1 MLPDYPT
8 RTRGKPKVGE
18 PIWEVAH
25 NFPYQGNWTEADYLS
40 LQTSRFIEFD
50 NGNLEFLPMP
60 TMQHQD
66 IVAFIYELLKQF
78 VTRFNLGKVYFAPV
92 PVRLWSGK
100 YREPDILFIT
110 HAHLKGTDKYPQK
123 ADLVV
128 EVISGGPEDRQRDLV
143 TKRQEYAQAG
153 IPEYWIV
160 DPQEEKIIVLTL
172 AGESYREHGIFTPG
186 QAATSVLLD
195 GFGVEVTAVFAAAQA

>member
-18 PIWEVAH
+18 PIWEVAY
-25 NFPYQGNWTEADYLS
+25 NYPYQGNWTEEDYLS

-66 IVAFIYELLKQF
+66 IVAFIYELLKRF
-78 VTRFNLGKVYFAPV
+78 IARFNLGKVYFAPV

-110 HAHLKGTDKYPQK
+110 HAHLKGTDKYPHK

-128 EVISGGPEDRQRDLV
+128 EVISGGAEDRQRDLV
-143 TKRQEYAQAG
+143 TKRQEYATAG

-160 DPQEEKIIVLTL
+160 DPQEEQIIVLTL
-172 AGESYREHGIFTPG
+172 AGDIYREHGIFTPG
-186 QAATSVLLD
+186 QTATSVLLD
-195 GFGVEVTAVFAAAQA
+195 GFGVEVTAVFAAAQS